1 MEQAYSDLLFDQK
14 QEIEDKDQEEEA
26 FARSIPAYSILVKIM
41 TSFVQL
47 NSLASGTNKNCFVC
61 GFDFALCFCCCIR
74 HEDLT
79 IYSRSVSVLCVL
91 ASSVVC

>member
-14 QEIEDKDQEEEA
+14 QEIEDKEQEEEA

-47 NSLASGTNKNCFVC
+47 NSLASGNSILPF
-61 GFDFALCFCCCIR
+61 LM
-74 HEDLT
+74 
-79 IYSRSVSVLCVL
+79 VLIC
-91 ASSVVC
+91 ASIMLHFIMWV